1 MGSVMRGPT
10 TFRTVDSA
18 RYSVPFP
25 TSAAESLM
33 PVTHDLHIP
42 AAALAL
48 RVACREWQD
57 RVPAELPRG
66 GAGWAATMA
75 CLLEAAAAKP
85 GNVHPAAAFPD
96 LTHDDFVAAAITIGP
111 IFQQAVC
118 RPLGAVILEAV
129 RESRRVT
136 RSNANLGMILA
147 IAPLAAVPA
156 DTWATVAEGD
166 CLTSVST
173 ATAARLARL
182 DATDAA
188 AVWLA
193 IGDAGPGGLG
203 TAHRHDLAGPP
214 PDDILTA
221 MRLAAGRDA
230 IAALWANGYANGL
243 GRIVDDLSVALA
255 TRHDW
260 RQAIVDAFLKQ
271 LARAPDSL
279 IRRRH
284 GASVAAAVSAQAAAV
299 LSTNPMDRPAAEAA
313 FDDSLRAPRR
323 INPGTTADLIAA
335 AVYILLRRS
344 VP

>member
-1 MGSVMRGPT
+1 MGSEMRGPT
-10 TFRTVDSA
+10 MFLTIDSI
-18 RYSVPFP
+18 YCSVPFP

-33 PVTHDLHIP
+33 PITQDSHIP
-42 AAALAL
+42 AAAMAL

-66 GAGWAATMA
+66 GAGWTATMA
-75 CLLEAAAAKP
+75 CLLEAAAPKP
-85 GNVHPAAAFPD
+85 GNVHPTAAFPD

-111 IFQQAVC
+111 IFEQAVC
-118 RPLGAVILEAV
+118 RPLGSVILEAV

-147 IAPLAAVPA
+147 IAPLAAVVSAGWTTAA
-156 DTWATVAEGD
+156 DSD
-166 CLTSVST
+166 PLPSVSS
-173 ATAARLARL
+173 AAAAVLTRL
-182 DATDAA
+182 DAADATA
-188 AVWLA
+188 IWLA

-203 TAHRHDLAGPP
+203 TAYRHDLAGPP

-221 MRLAAGRDA
+221 MQLAAGRDA
-230 IAALWANGYANGL
+230 IASLWTNGYADGL

-335 AVYILLRRS
+335 AMYILLRRS